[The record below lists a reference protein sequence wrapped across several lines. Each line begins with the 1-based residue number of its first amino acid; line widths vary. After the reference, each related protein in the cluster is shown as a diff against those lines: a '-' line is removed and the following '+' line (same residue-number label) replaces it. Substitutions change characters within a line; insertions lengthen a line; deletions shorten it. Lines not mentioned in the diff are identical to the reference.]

1 MMQNNIKIA
10 ITGGIGSGKSTVASI
25 IAEQGYQVISCDDV
39 YRRLLE
45 SEAVVELLAKEFG
58 NIINFGKLDRKK
70 LADIVFCDEKKLQRL
85 NEITHPLIMEQ
96 TFKLMREESIAF
108 CEVPLL
114 FESGYEKYFD
124 GVIVVLR
131 DKDERVNSVVKRDN
145 IPENAV
151 LSRICN
157 QFDYEKADFN
167 GCYVIQNTSDTAD
180 LRKKTIKILD
190 ELLENLK

>member
-58 NIINFGKLDRKK
+58 DIINFGKLDRKK

-85 NEITHPLIMEQ
+85 NEITHPLIMEEV
-96 TFKLMREESIAF
+96 FKLMREKSIAF

-131 DKDERVNSVVKRDN
+131 DKNERVNSVVKRDN
-145 IPENAV
+145 IPKNAV

-157 QFDYEKADFN
+157 QFDYEEADFN
-167 GCYVIQNTSDTAD
+167 GYYVIQNTSDTAD